1 MGHRVFIHAGSPIH
15 VVVSAMARVRPFGIS
30 VVIPNYNRTEQLREA
45 IESVITSPGSP
56 VEIVVVDDA
65 STDNPGNLI
74 PSVNSSGVPVRF
86 VTLRDNS
93 GPQSARNMGM
103 RRARYE
109 FIAFVD
115 SDDKFVRDKL
125 PQVLDALRGNE
136 VDLLFHGVQGMEKYA
151 LLSRIWVRFRR
162 VFPFTWFLA
171 ICNPVATCSLVVR
184 NVGRLGV
191 PGMRYCEDYAFL
203 LHYVQAETR
212 IAYLDSYLSSVE
224 RPQGKAGGLS
234 AARWNMRKGEFKAR
248 QVLLRNYAPGAVI
261 RWCLGGGMGCLR
273 IVGDIVRGRY
283 TRNL

>member
-1 MGHRVFIHAGSPIH
+1 MGCRVFIHAASPIH
-15 VVVSAMARVRPFGIS
+15 VVVSSMARVRPFGIS
-30 VVIPNYNRTEQLREA
+30 VVIPNYNRTEPLRAA
-45 IESVITSPGSP
+45 IESVVTSPGSP

-65 STDNPGNLI
+65 STENPGNHI
-74 PSVNSSGVPVRF
+74 PPTNSSGVPVRF
-86 VTLRDNS
+86 VTLGGNS

-109 FIAFVD
+109 FIAFLD
-115 SDDKFVRDKL
+115 SDDKFTGDKV
-125 PQVLDALRGNE
+125 PRVLDALRRND
-136 VDLLFHGVQGMEKYA
+136 VDVLFHGVTGMEKYA
-151 LLSRIWVRFRR
+151 LLSRMWARFRR
-162 VFPFTWFLA
+162 VVPFTWFLA
-171 ICNPVATCSLVVR
+171 ICNPMATCSLVVR

-191 PGMRYCEDYAFL
+191 PRMRYCEDYAFL

-224 RPQGKAGGLS
+224 RPPGKAGGLS

-248 QVLLRNYAPGAVI
+248 QLLLREYAPGAVI

-283 TRNL
+283 LNIL